1 MRVLETNPEFKYLEE
16 SIETI
21 NTQLVAL
28 VSPEV
33 RFVAT
38 IYRSMVAFTRQE
50 AARKRLLRIVDELSV
65 SVDERVQN
73 VT

>member
-1 MRVLETNPEFKYLEE
+1 VKKSSKSVIEMRVLETNPEFKYLEE

-38 IYRSMVAFTRQE
+38 IYRSMVVFVLFSFAH
-50 AARKRLLRIVDELSV
+50 LSL
-65 SVDERVQN
+65 
-73 VT
+73 

>member
-33 RFVAT
+33 SFVAT
-38 IYRSMVAFTRQE
+38 IYRSMVVFVLFSFAH
-50 AARKRLLRIVDELSV
+50 LSP
-65 SVDERVQN
+65 
-73 VT
+73 